1 MASSLPAGT
10 THPRGLPIPQQIRWP
25 LIPARDLFELKYGKA
40 LVEAVRRQEMFLCMG
55 VTVAAVDTTKHCSM
69 DRVSYLV
76 AKAKDL
82 SALNGVIVI
91 IGL

>member
-40 LVEAVRRQEMFLCMG
+40 LVEAVRRQG
-55 VTVAAVDTTKHCSM
+55 NVPVYGS
-69 DRVSYLV
+69 
-76 AKAKDL
+76 
-82 SALNGVIVI
+82 NGRC
-91 IGL
+91 G